1 MPGLQRKPMF
11 KKLSMPT
18 EGQKLFIGISYGMEN
33 ATNAIDETTILG
45 IKVLK
50 FDNVNS
56 AMTAKKFANSA
67 LHVENFLFC

>member
-45 IKVLK
+45 IKATI
-50 FDNVNS
+50 S
-56 AMTAKKFANSA
+56 
-67 LHVENFLFC
+67 CP

>member
-18 EGQKLFIGISYGMEN
+18 EGPKLFIGISYGMEN

-45 IKVLK
+45 IKATI
-50 FDNVNS
+50 S
-56 AMTAKKFANSA
+56 
-67 LHVENFLFC
+67 CP